1 MSQTNSN
8 LKIKGS
14 SQDAVK
20 HSQLPIQDEILNDTQ
35 PHLKR
40 EKIISLLKKKFDFE
54 NSHLRLV
61 VKKGEGILSK
71 CISYDAPCQ
80 AKDLGIYPYFRETED
95 MAGAHVI
102 IEGKEVITVSTNNY
116 LGLTK
121 DPRVIS
127 AAIKALEK
135 FGAGCTGSRFLN
147 GTLTLHTTLEREL
160 SAFLGREDTIVM
172 STGFQA
178 NQGTISCL
186 LGRKDVAFSD
196 RENHASIYEG
206 CAIAPGKTVR
216 YRHNDMDHLEYCLKK
231 HSDVDGKLIITDSVF
246 SMSGDI
252 ANLPGIVKL
261 AKDHGASVL
270 VDEAHGLGVM
280 GDKGKG
286 VTNHYNLEDEI
297 DIYIGTFSKSLGSI
311 GGFVSANSKVTE
323 FIRHKASAF
332 IFTAALPPASVAGV
346 MAALDIMA
354 NEPERMDRLHEN
366 TSYIK
371 KGFFDMGFQIN
382 NNPIP
387 IVPIKI
393 GDEALTLFLNQLLFN
408 DGVFAGV
415 AVSPV
420 VPPLNA
426 MIRTSYTSAHVRKDL
441 DQVLASFKK
450 FGTELGIIPQ

>member
-1 MSQTNSN
+1 MKNFHQ
-8 LKIKGS
+8 
-14 SQDAVK
+14 
-20 HSQLPIQDEILNDTQ
+20 PILDEVSEDT
-35 PHLKR
+35 PSHLKR
-40 EKIISLLKKKFDFE
+40 DKIISLLKKKFDFE
-54 NSHLRLV
+54 NAHLRV
-61 VKKGEGILSK
+61 VTKDGDGVLSK
-71 CISYDAPCQ
+71 CFSYDAPDQ
-80 AKDLGIYPYFRETED
+80 AKGLGIYPYFRETENMD
-95 MAGAHVI
+95 GAHVV
-102 IEGKEVITVSTNNY
+102 IEGRNVITVSTNNY

-127 AAIKALEK
+127 AATKALEK

-147 GTLTLHTTLEREL
+147 GTLTLHKALEEEL
-160 SAFLGREDTIVM
+160 SEFLGREDTVVM

-231 HSDVDGKLIITDSVF
+231 YSDTPGKIIITDSVF
-246 SMSGDI
+246 SMSGDL

-261 AKDHGASVL
+261 AKDFKAHVL

-280 GDKGKG
+280 GDRGKG
-286 VTNHYNLEDEI
+286 LTSYYNLEKEI
-297 DIYIGTFSKSLGSI
+297 DLYVGTFSKSLGSI
-311 GGFVSANSKVTE
+311 GGFVSANAKVTE
-323 FIRHKASAF
+323 FIRHKAAAF

-346 MAALDIMA
+346 TAALDIMSCETDRRA
-354 NEPERMDRLHEN
+354 RLHEN

-382 NNPIP
+382 NNQVP

-393 GDEALTLFLNQLLFN
+393 GDEALTLYLNQLLFK

-420 VPPLNA
+420 VPPLHA
-426 MIRTSYTSAHVRKDL
+426 MIRSSYTSSHTREDL
-441 DQVLASFKK
+441 NRVLASFKK
-450 FGTELGIIPQ
+450 FGTELGIIPR